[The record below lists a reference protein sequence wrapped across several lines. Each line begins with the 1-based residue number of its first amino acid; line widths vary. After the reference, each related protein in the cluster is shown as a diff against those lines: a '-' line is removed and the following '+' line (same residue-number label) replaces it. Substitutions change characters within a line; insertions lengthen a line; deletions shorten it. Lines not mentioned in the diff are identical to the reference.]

1 MKLILLS
8 ALTLVAATGCSDDD
22 RGPSVQLC
30 ESIVSFAGNSG
41 GKARFEYRQIDDSP
55 LITLWSQGT
64 LEDSRVKEGT
74 RLKMRY
80 TLPTGIDP
88 SEGGEVRILGL
99 QLTLADTVSAVASAP
114 QTLGALYLTTI
125 QRSGEYINLTAQM
138 PAVRTRSITVVVPS
152 TPLADDGIADLYIS
166 AETETS
172 ATAYDSQATA
182 SLWVG
187 PVWQRPDVRGVRVHL
202 DNSNNP
208 YRNEFTFLKQ
218 N

>member
-1 MKLILLS
+1 M
-8 ALTLVAATGCSDDD
+8 
-22 RGPSVQLC
+22 QLC
-30 ESIVSFAGNSG
+30 ESIVSFAGNRD
-41 GKARFEYRQIDDSP
+41 GKAWFEYRQIDDSP
-55 LITLWSQGT
+55 LITLSSRGT
-64 LEDSRVKEGT
+64 LEDSRVKTGT

-99 QLTLADTVSAVASAP
+99 QLTLADTVSTVAAPP

-125 QRSGEYINLTAQM
+125 QRSGEYLDMTARM
-138 PAVRTRSITVVVPS
+138 PTGRKRSITVVVPS
-152 TPLADDGIADLYIS
+152 TPLAADGIADLYIS

-172 ATAYDSQATA
+172 STSYDSPATA
-182 SLWVG
+182 SLWIG
-187 PVWQRPDVRGVRVHL
+187 PVWQRPEVRGVRVHI